1 PRDSSAVATVLYK
14 KGTTNLVVN
23 PDGSFT
29 MRTDVETRI
38 KIYKKEGLDYANFS
52 ISYYTDG
59 QRESVNFND
68 AVTYNLVN
76 DKIEKTKIKK
86 EGQFDE
92 KINNYWSSKKIVL
105 PNVKEGSVIEF
116 NYTIRSPYLSTIP
129 DWYFQQGIPVNKVEY
144 VTFIPEY
151 FVYRINLNSTDITTK
166 EEIVENPKGYKD
178 FKVSY
183 SGN

>member
-1 PRDSSAVATVLYK
+1 MKFKYLFVIVCLIHTVLINAQDFRMGKVSLEELKETSHPRDSSAVAAVLYK

-68 AVTYNLVN
+68 AVTYNL
-76 DKIEKTKIKK
+76 
-86 EGQFDE
+86 
-92 KINNYWSSKKIVL
+92 
-105 PNVKEGSVIEF
+105 
-116 NYTIRSPYLSTIP
+116 
-129 DWYFQQGIPVNKVEY
+129 
-144 VTFIPEY
+144 
-151 FVYRINLNSTDITTK
+151 
-166 EEIVENPKGYKD
+166 
-178 FKVSY
+178 
-183 SGN
+183 